1 MSCFICL
8 NNAHKLFC
16 HISLEYLELILE
28 ELPSGGQIIKGAY
41 KPPHLRNPTKEQS
54 HATPRTKSKLAPDI
68 SDEKYFPSLSAAK
81 SVEPSGAWGRR
92 RRDEGNFEEVRNSK
106 SHSSRFGETGNK
118 AASGTGPNLNLGN
131 KFGALSQDQ
140 S

>member
-1 MSCFICL
+1 MQLST
-8 NNAHKLFC
+8 
-16 HISLEYLELILE
+16 ILRQFVVVMNQPAFPE
-28 ELPSGGQIIKGAY
+28 ELPSGGQIVKGAY
-41 KPPHLRNPTKEQS
+41 KPPHLRNPSKEQS
-54 HATPRTKSKLAPDI
+54 HSTPRTKSKLAPDI

-118 AASGTGPNLNLGN
+118 ATSGTGPSLNLGN